1 MESINNEHDRYYP
14 MKTYI
19 HVNQHKIRANK
30 KHGTNE
36 PVITIKKGRENTYC
50 HEVRILGDSIVR
62 YGGNDSPIL
71 SCGARVVIETEAE
84 VEVVK

>member
-1 MESINNEHDRYYP
+1 

>member
-1 MESINNEHDRYYP
+1 

-36 PVITIKKGRENTYC
+36 PVITVKRGKENTYC
-50 HEVRILGDSIVR
+50 YEVKVLGPSTVV
-62 YGGNDSPIL
+62 YGGNDKPLL
-71 SCGARVVIETEAE
+71 SCGARVVIMTEGE